1 MNAYEKA
8 QSLGLTG
15 TDAEIVAVL
24 KTLTTSDIPVSKVAI
39 WLRENLLWYWTSPT
53 SMGGAFQNVVENPST
68 PQNIKDGLGLFFS
81 AVFGDGAA
89 FLQTTVPQWAG
100 LVAQVMA
107 GLIQLAPQSAALV
120 DSFYSLDGDRPYKD
134 LTVEE
139 FSSQKTQA
147 SLRGSDCLLSI
158 NRTNGVLSVSVHVT
172 RDGQQVRLALLT
184 EGIGSASDQAL
195 TSAIETAIDNWL
207 QAGV

>member
-8 QSLGLTG
+8 QTLGLTG

-24 KTLTTSDIPVSKVAI
+24 KTLTASDIPVSKVAI

-120 DSFYSLDGDRPYKD
+120 DSFYALDGGRPYKD

-139 FSSQKTQA
+139 FSSQKAQA
-147 SLRGSDCLLSI
+147 SLLVSDCLLSI
-158 NRTNGVLSVSVHVT
+158 NRTDGVLRVCLHVY
-172 RDGQQVRLALLT
+172 RNGQQVRLAVVN
-184 EGIGSASDQAL
+184 EGEGSEADRAL
-195 TSAIETAIDNWL
+195 TNSIEAALDRWL
-207 QAGV
+207 QAGG

>member
-120 DSFYSLDGDRPYKD
+120 DSFYSLDGGRPYKD